1 MSNPVYAHRLRPSTR
16 FVAAG
21 AGVVALFLLAGVVSM
36 TGSATAPGAPR
47 AVAAE
52 VEMTNTLKF
61 TPGSVTVEVGETV
74 RWTNTSVIVH
84 TVTADPAEATM
95 EGSVQLPEGAEA
107 FDSGTMDSEATFE
120 HTFETPGTYTYFC
133 IPHEGV
139 KMRGTVVVEP
149 GT

>member
-1 MSNPVYAHRLRPSTR
+1 M
-16 FVAAG
+16 AG
-21 AGVVALFLLAGVVSM
+21 AGGVVALLLWAGAVFM
-36 TGSATAPGAPR
+36 AGATSAPVAHRP
-47 AVAAE
+47 VAAE

-61 TPGSVTVEVGETV
+61 TPDTVTIEAGETV
-74 RWTNTSVIVH
+74 RWANTSVIVH

-95 EGSVQLPEGAEA
+95 DGSVQLPEEAEA
-107 FDSGTMDSEATFE
+107 FDSGNMDPKATFE

-149 GT
+149 GV

>member
-1 MSNPVYAHRLRPSTR
+1 
-16 FVAAG
+16 
-21 AGVVALFLLAGVVSM
+21 
-36 TGSATAPGAPR
+36 
-47 AVAAE
+47 
-52 VEMTNTLKF
+52 MTNTLKF
-61 TPGSVTVEVGETV
+61 TPDTVTIEAGETV

-95 EGSVQLPEGAEA
+95 DGSVQLPEEAEA
-107 FDSGTMDSEATFE
+107 FDSGNMDPKATFE

-149 GT
+149 GA